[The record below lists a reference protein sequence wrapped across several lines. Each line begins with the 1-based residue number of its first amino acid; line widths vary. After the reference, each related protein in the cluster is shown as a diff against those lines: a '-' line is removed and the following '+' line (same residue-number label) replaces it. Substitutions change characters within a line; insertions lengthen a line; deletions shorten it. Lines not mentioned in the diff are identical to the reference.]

1 MPYRQFSERKSV
13 HRYGGETRDGL
24 GFIGVQDSENIG
36 EQGRDDSDRHYLVHF
51 CQNGRPAKDK
61 SSRLGTHDGGSGL
74 GRPIGLVRAVL
85 TSGPEFFL
93 FTGNRRLHERFHFI
107 DECDGY
113 RVIQTKVWDMLARM
127 GRIRQ
132 LAQPSRLKQARRS
145 PFARL
150 RN

>member
-1 MPYRQFSERKSV
+1 VRIRKNSVMPYRQFSERKSV

-74 GRPIGLVRAVL
+74 GRPIGLV
-85 TSGPEFFL
+85 EFFL
-93 FTGNRRLHERFHFI
+93 FTVIAACTSASTSLINATAIALSKRKYGTCWLEWGASGN
-107 DECDGY
+107 
-113 RVIQTKVWDMLARM
+113 W
-127 GRIRQ
+127 
-132 LAQPSRLKQARRS
+132 RS
-145 PFARL
+145 HQD
-150 RN
+150 